1 MRQALRAAAVLSLL
15 PGAVQAHASER
26 MVILTLPTGWYMLGA
41 AVAVALTAV
50 LALASGRLPAFGA
63 RQLWARRVVV
73 PRPVASWIAA
83 LVWAALVLT
92 GLMGS
97 RDPMANPL
105 PLMVWTVVWVA
116 LTLACVIFGNLWR
129 GIAPWTGPVRSARR
143 LLGRSG
149 GIGLARLGYLPAVLA
164 YLAFAWF
171 EIVSLSPADPAV
183 LARVVAGYWLLVF
196 VLAVAEGEEW
206 LDKGEAFTVYFGF
219 VSKIAPLWHEMEG
232 GQVRRFAGLPGAQ
245 VLRMAPLPPTAIA
258 FVTLILAGVTFDGL
272 SESFWW
278 LDLIGINPL
287 EFPGRSAVTGVN
299 TVGLLALWALTG
311 ATILAALA
319 LGLGLSRAAM
329 SGFGALAGP
338 VLLSFL
344 PIAAGYHV
352 AHYFIALLTQGQY
365 VLAALNDPLHRDW
378 ALLGLPEHWVS
389 FGFLMD
395 AHWVH
400 AIWGLQFAVILGAH
414 VLAVVLSM
422 RLSGG
427 AARLPGRAH
436 LPVTVLMVL
445 YTVLGL
451 WLLSTPTGA

>member
-1 MRQALRAAAVLSLL
+1 MRCLAGATALALL
-15 PGAVQAHASER
+15 PGAALAHASER
-26 MVILTLPTGWYMLGA
+26 MVILTLPTGWYILGA
-41 AVAVALTAV
+41 AVAVALTGA
-50 LALASGRLPAFGA
+50 LALLGRLPAFTT
-63 RQLWARRVVV
+63 QQVWERRVIV
-73 PRPVASWIAA
+73 PRPLVSWIAA
-83 LVWAALVLT
+83 LVWAGLVLT
-92 GLMGS
+92 GLLGS

-116 LTLACVIFGNLWR
+116 LTLACVILGDLWR
-129 GIAPWTGPVRSARR
+129 GIDPWTGPVRSARR
-143 LLGRSG
+143 LLGRTG
-149 GIGLARLGYLPAVLA
+149 GIGLARLGYLPAVLF
-164 YLAFAWF
+164 YLGFAWF
-171 EIVSLSPADPAV
+171 EIVSLRPADPAV

-196 VLAVAEGEEW
+196 VLAVAEGEDW
-206 LDKGEAFTVYFGF
+206 LERGEAFTVYFGF
-219 VSKIAPLWHEMEG
+219 VSKIAPLWHETQ
-232 GQVRRFAGLPGAQ
+232 GQTVRRLAGLPGAQ

-258 FVTLILAGVTFDGL
+258 FVTLVLAGVTFDGL

-278 LDLIGINPL
+278 LARIGINPL

-299 TVGLLALWALTG
+299 TSGLLALWALTG
-311 ATILAALA
+311 ATIFGALA
-319 LGLGLSRAAM
+319 LGLRISRAPLAR
-329 SGFGALAGP
+329 FGALAGP

-400 AIWGLQFAVILGAH
+400 AIWAVQFAVILGAH

-422 RLSGG
+422 RLSDG
-427 AARLPGRAH
+427 AARLSGRAH

-451 WLLSTPTGA
+451 WLLSAPTGA